1 MPAPTPTRSMPDVP
15 PSGVWLVV
23 GGPPPSDE
31 AGCEGGGASGGRNA
45 MREWWIVAICGGG
58 VVRFVDVGDG
68 RNAIPINS
76 SKGRRRSLSETTN
89 RIEVAPYES
98 MVTSGCKPFLTL
110 HKPQSRPFE

>member
-1 MPAPTPTRSMPDVP
+1 
-15 PSGVWLVV
+15 
-23 GGPPPSDE
+23 
-31 AGCEGGGASGGRNA
+31 
-45 MREWWIVAICGGG
+45 MREWWIVAICGGC

-76 SKGRRRSLSETTN
+76 SKGRRRSLSETAN

-110 HKPQSRPFE
+110 HKLQSCPFE